1 MPDILSL
8 KLDELKELED
18 IKALPSF
25 RAKQIFSWLHKEHV
39 TSFGQMTN
47 LSKDLRKSLSEKYE
61 IRGVKELKRQV
72 AKDGTTKF
80 LFELFDG
87 NTIETV
93 LLPHSYGKSLCIST
107 QVGCRMGCK
116 FCASTIAGKVRDLT
130 ASEMLSQVY
139 QVGVLCSCKIDSIV
153 LMGMGEP
160 LDNFD
165 NVKRFLS
172 LIDDK
177 DGLCLS
183 HRHISLST
191 CGIVPKIYELAD
203 MHLQLTLS
211 VSLHACNN
219 EIRDKIM
226 PVNHSYK
233 IEELMAACK
242 YYFAKTGRRISY
254 EYSLIAGVNDSV
266 PEAKELS
273 KLLNGQ
279 NCHVNLIPVNPV
291 RETSFNRGKRPEI
304 EVFCKTL
311 NQNGITATIRREF
324 GTEIDAACGQLRRK
338 TEEAKNAKQNS

>member
-1 MPDILSL
+1 MLDILSL

-39 TSFGQMTN
+39 TSFEQMTN

-61 IRGVKELKRQV
+61 IRGVTELKRQV

-139 QVGVLCSCKIDSIV
+139 QVRLLCSCKIDSIV

-233 IEELMAACK
+233 IEELMEACK

-254 EYSLIAGVNDSV
+254 EYSLIAGVNDSEL
-266 PEAKELS
+266 EAKELS
-273 KLLNGQ
+273 RLLNGQ

-291 RETSFNRGKRPEI
+291 RETNFNRGKKPEI

-311 NQNGITATIRREF
+311 NQNGITATIRHEF